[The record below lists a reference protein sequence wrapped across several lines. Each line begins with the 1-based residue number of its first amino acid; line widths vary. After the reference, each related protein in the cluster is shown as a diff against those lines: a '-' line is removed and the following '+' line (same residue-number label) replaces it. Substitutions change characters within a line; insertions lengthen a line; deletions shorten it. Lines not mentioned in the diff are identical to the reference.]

1 LDTARTPPT
10 SQTLLGR
17 LARVPVDELAWA
29 EFAQRYG
36 PRIYSWCRGRRLQ
49 EADAEDVTQ
58 QVLIKLAQRLQ
69 TFTYDASR
77 SFRAWLQTVALNAWR
92 DFVDSRQHRDAGT
105 GDSRVLE
112 MLESVQ
118 ARDELMADLDAEFE
132 RELLDE
138 AMARVKARV
147 QPHTWEAFRLL
158 ALENR
163 SGAEVG
169 TRLGIKVAT
178 AFVARSKVQKM
189 LKEEVARLREPGES

>member
-1 LDTARTPPT
+1 MGAEHTPPT

-17 LARVPVDELAWA
+17 LSRIPVDEAAWA

-36 PRIYSWCRGRRLQ
+36 ARIYSWCRGRRLQ

-58 QVLIKLAQRLQ
+58 QVLMKLAQRLQ
-69 TFTYDASR
+69 TFTYDPSR
-77 SFRAWLQTVALNAWR
+77 RFRAWLQTVALNAWR
-92 DFVDSRQHRDAGT
+92 DFIDSRHHRDAAT
-105 GDSRVLE
+105 GDSRVLD

-118 ARDELMADLDAEFE
+118 ARDELLADLDAEFE

-147 QPHTWEAFRLL
+147 QPHTWEAFRML

-163 SGAEVG
+163 SGAEVA
-169 TRLGIKVAT
+169 TRLSMKVAT

-189 LKEEVARLREPGES
+189 LKEELARLRVPGTG